1 MSIADTISA
10 FVQKTT
16 LEDIPSNTIE
26 FTKQLALKTMA
37 GMVAGSAT
45 DSGRR
50 MAAYTREVQGA
61 VEAGVIGCG
70 FRTSVEYA
78 VLANGHFAH
87 AAELED
93 DQFPSAT
100 SDITVFPVIFPLA
113 EKLNLSGRKVVEASA
128 IALEVMNRVGM
139 FTLTSKGITDLPF
152 YGVIGAAVVA
162 AKALDLDAKAIRSAI
177 GIAIGR
183 ASGFIANFGTDA
195 HYLESAIACRD
206 GYLAAVLAQ
215 KGMTGTAN
223 IEGWLTSLHGRIDL
237 PMADIVKDLGKP
249 RWHVHNIWVK
259 KYPCCFL
266 THRQIDM
273 LMVMKK
279 EHGLNHENVESI
291 ELDVGPIDATCDRPS
306 PVDVE
311 DSRFSF
317 QHILAGVLID
327 GDVNYGTFTE
337 QKINDPLYKKVREKI
352 KVNVHRNWPAEF
364 NSGTARV
371 VVTLKGGQQVVDSAE
386 QPLGG
391 PDCPLSREKFIELY
405 EKYTHNYLGGQR
417 IKETAEFILNL
428 EKETDVRKL
437 MSMVTNIR

>member
-1 MSIADTISA
+1 MSIADTIST
-10 FVQKTT
+10 FIRNTT
-16 LEDIPSNTIE
+16 LEDIPSTTIE

-45 DSGRR
+45 ESGRR
-50 MAAYTREVQGA
+50 MAAYTREAQGA

-93 DQFPSAT
+93 DQFPAAT

-113 EKLNLSGRKVVEASA
+113 EKLKLSGRKVVEASA
-128 IALEVMNRVGM
+128 VALEVMNRVGM

-152 YGVIGAAVVA
+152 YGIIGAAVVA
-162 AKALDLDAKAIRSAI
+162 AKALDLDVQSIKSAI

-183 ASGFIANFGTDA
+183 ASGFITNFGTDA

-215 KGMTGTAN
+215 KGMTGTTN
-223 IEGWLTSLHGRIDL
+223 IEEWLASLHGRRDL
-237 PMADIVKDLGKP
+237 PTADIVKDLGKP

-273 LMVMKK
+273 LLAMKK
-279 EHGLNHENVESI
+279 ERGLTHENVESI
-291 ELDVGPIDATCDRPS
+291 ELDVGPIDATCDRTS

-317 QHILAGVLID
+317 QHILAGILIE
-327 GDVNYGTFTE
+327 GDVDYGTFTE
-337 QKINDPLYKKVREKI
+337 QKIRDPLYKKVRNKI
-352 KVNVHRNWPAEF
+352 KVNVHHDWPAEF
-364 NSGTARV
+364 NSGNARV
-371 VVTLKGGQQVVDSAE
+371 VLTLKGGQQVVESAE
-386 QPLGG
+386 QPIGG
-391 PDCPLSREKFIELY
+391 PDRPLSQEKYVELY
-405 EKYTHNYLGGQR
+405 EKYTRNCLSAQR
-417 IKETAEFILNL
+417 IKETAEIILNL
-428 EKETDVRKL
+428 EQQSDVTKI
-437 MSMVTNIR
+437 MEMVTFM